1 MELTPQHRWG
11 FHAQSCIALDVG
23 LTITRIEGNR
33 CTAYDF

>member
-11 FHAQSCIALDVG
+11 FHAQSYIALDVG
-23 LTITRIEGNR
+23 LTITRIGGNR